1 MEERKGK
8 ERKGKERKRKERKG
22 KKVIPLLFP
31 KELLALK
38 RQAWRE
44 LQQLM
49 ISISIQINNFLLIE
63 ALYTRINVF
72 SVWERMAMS

>member
-1 MEERKGK
+1 MEESKGK
-8 ERKGKERKRKERKG
+8 ERKGKESKG
-22 KKVIPLLFP
+22 KGRKKVIPLLFP

-38 RQAWRE
+38 RQASRE

-63 ALYTRINVF
+63 ALYTRIDVF

>member
-8 ERKGKERKRKERKG
+8 ER

-31 KELLALK
+31 KELHALK

-49 ISISIQINNFLLIE
+49 ISISIQINIFYL
-63 ALYTRINVF
+63 
-72 SVWERMAMS
+72 

>member
-1 MEERKGK
+1 MEESKVKERKGK
-8 ERKGKERKRKERKG
+8 ERKGKERKGKG
-22 KKVIPLLFP
+22 RKKVIPLLFP

-72 SVWERMAMS
+72 SV